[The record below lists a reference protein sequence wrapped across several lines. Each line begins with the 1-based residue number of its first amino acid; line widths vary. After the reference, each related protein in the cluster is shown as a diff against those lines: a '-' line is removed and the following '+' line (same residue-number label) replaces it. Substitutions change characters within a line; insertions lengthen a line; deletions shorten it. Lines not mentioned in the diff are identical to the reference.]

1 MPRHSVCLV
10 HGHDA
15 ELLSQGVVLKCSEH
29 KHIDRR
35 TAQLMVSGTGIRPFL
50 DPDYNPLK
58 SADQRISEPYK
69 STADWALVPHV
80 ECSGFGCKDCQNS
93 GKVSSEKYLVVFS
106 ARCWQVINGS
116 QQYAVLGSARQSRKR
131 GRTHLRNKSLMRN
144 GKPEQNGNVMTQRCG
159 DRAGFRVSARGI
171 DTTRK
176 PSELAM
182 QVCRPS
188 LLRRHQQQ
196 QDSETVAS

>member
-69 STADWALVPHV
+69 STADWALVPHL
-80 ECSGFGCKDCQNS
+80 ECKGFGCKDCQNS

-131 GRTHLRNKSLMRN
+131 GRTHLRNKF
-144 GKPEQNGNVMTQRCG
+144 CG
-159 DRAGFRVSARGI
+159 DRTGFKVSGRRI

-188 LLRRHQQQ
+188 LLRRHQQ
-196 QDSETVAS
+196 DADTAASA